1 MQRMTGMSH
10 TCMGDVVR
18 GTRSTGRHS
27 PTQIDTQAAG
37 TVSAPGQSWGASP
50 ARWLEA
56 SGRGETSTQGH
67 RAGLRQEQGHTGA
80 GRSCRAD
87 NARHLKHVGRAPGGH
102 VSISGRTDLMS
113 QMRLGVLRAAVSGDK
128 EQCHKGNSTQGQA
141 EGWERAHL
149 LERWGAEVAIGSG
162 MGCQVVPVRGDTSP
176 AGAGLHL
183 LSPSLPPGR
192 SARGREAGR
201 RLSGAAQSPSAH
213 RPALV
218 RRPALGPCLGQK
230 DCVWATTC
238 CWNLILFLLS
248 HPPSIYGKH
257 TGHHSGLHHSFPFK

>member
-10 TCMGDVVR
+10 TCMWDVVR
-18 GTRSTGRHS
+18 GTRPTGRHS
-27 PTQIDTQAAG
+27 PTQIDMQAVG

-56 SGRGETSTQGH
+56 SGRGKTSTQGH

-102 VSISGRTDLMS
+102 VSISGRTDLTS
-113 QMRLGVLRAAVSGDK
+113 DEAWSPPGSRQWGQGAVPQRELHTGPSGGVGT
-128 EQCHKGNSTQGQA
+128 C
-141 EGWERAHL
+141 
-149 LERWGAEVAIGSG
+149 
-162 MGCQVVPVRGDTSP
+162 SP
-176 AGAGLHL
+176 AGKVGGGGGYRFRDGLPGGASKRGHL
-183 LSPSLPPGR
+183 PCRSRPPPPVPQPPTRAVCQGPR
-192 SARGREAGR
+192 SRGGPEP
-201 RLSGAAQSPSAH
+201 LCH